1 MRVFGKKRVMPNW
14 QANISM
20 GKAVTTEA
28 TRLLEKNRRLENSRE
43 VQKIEGPV
51 KGAPYV
57 HREKMYMIW

>member
-1 MRVFGKKRVMPNW
+1 MRVFEKKRVMPNW
-14 QANISM
+14 QTNISM

-57 HREKMYMIW
+57 HSKKKYI

>member
-28 TRLLEKNRRLENSRE
+28 TRLLEKNRRLGNSRE

-57 HREKMYMIW
+57 HRKKIYMIW